1 MSEAVQLGK
10 LRPGQKFAIRLATQ
24 REDKGEW
31 IESKPLHGT
40 VVAKTPGRV
49 IVQIENTM
57 VEIELK
63 SARTGKSKKFQVG
76 KVSRQEWPGDTLV
89 EAV

>member
-1 MSEAVQLGK
+1 MSETVKLGT
-10 LRPGQKFAIRLATQ
+10 LRPGQKFAIRVALQNAQ
-24 REDKGEW
+24 EQW
-31 IESKPLHGT
+31 IESKPLRGK

-57 VEIELK
+57 VDIELK
-63 SARTGKSKKFQVG
+63 SPRTGKAKKFQVG